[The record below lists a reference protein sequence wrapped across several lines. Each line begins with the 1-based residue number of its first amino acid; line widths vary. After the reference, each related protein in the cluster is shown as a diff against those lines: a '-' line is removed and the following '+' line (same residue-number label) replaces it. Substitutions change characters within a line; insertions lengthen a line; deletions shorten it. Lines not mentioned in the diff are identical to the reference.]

1 MASGLSD
8 DVDCARLAK
17 DAVELEREYPLKD
30 LPRLQDLLAES
41 HGSMR
46 ARFAFSRLASGRP
59 GALVAVA
66 ATPRLICQRCL
77 QGFDFPVASDS
88 AIEFANSEAQ
98 APADSPHEIY
108 VMRGGTV
115 DLREVAEEELLL
127 AIPFSAACT
136 TPESCGRA
144 PAFATTRIAGMATTL
159 SETTGTATTGSAT
172 TRTETARTA
181 TTWTETNRTKST
193 GTATTWTETNRTK
206 STGTAT
212 TWTETNRTET
222 TGTATTGPETTPD
235 APSRPFAGLKDLLK
249 KT

>member
-30 LPRLQDLLAES
+30 LPRLQDMLAES
-41 HGSMR
+41 NGSMR

-77 QGFDFPVASDS
+77 QGFDFPVAADS
-88 AIEFANSEAQ
+88 AIEFANSEAD

-108 VMRGGTV
+108 VMRGGSV
-115 DLREVAEEELLL
+115 NLREVAEEELLL

-159 SETTGTATTGSAT
+159 SETTGTAT
-172 TRTETARTA
+172 RIETARTA
-181 TTWTETNRTKST
+181 ATGAETQRTK
-193 GTATTWTETNRTK
+193 
-206 STGTAT
+206 
-212 TWTETNRTET
+212 T
-222 TGTATTGPETTPD
+222 TGTATTGTATTGTATTSD